1 MNAKLHRI
9 ESDEMM
15 THTHTH
21 THTHTRIYI
30 MIKVVGIVACKSINI
45 NTIYLAEPMCT
56 LTSLY
61 LLSNTT
67 ATNQSIN

>member
-21 THTHTRIYI
+21 THTHT
-30 MIKVVGIVACKSINI
+30 
-45 NTIYLAEPMCT
+45 NTHAFIL
-56 LTSLY
+56 
-61 LLSNTT
+61 
-67 ATNQSIN
+67 